1 MPSPPGKRTEGWSW
15 SPISEALTLPYRSI
29 WAGIVVNTSVFP
41 RKHMLT
47 IWSML
52 NGIRLVLDAAAGEFS
67 APPTR

>member
-1 MPSPPGKRTEGWSW
+1 M
-15 SPISEALTLPYRSI
+15 PYRSI